1 MKIALIGDVH
11 ANLPALEAVLAHAR
25 KQGIEAIWNIG
36 DWVGYNA
43 FPNEVVELLRQERAL
58 SVVGNYDLKVL
69 RFKKKQEKWQHS
81 KHPLKY
87 LAFKWAYQTL
97 SKKNRKY
104 LRSLPREIVFRFAN
118 RSILLTHA
126 SPASIE
132 EALFLDTPE
141 SRLQELAAL
150 AGTDA
155 IIFGHSHQAFVR
167 QVDGV
172 WFINTGTVGRPTE
185 GDPRATYAVLT
196 LSAKKFHVQHFQVDY
211 NVERAVAAI
220 RQNNLPEEFAKMLLQ
235 GRNLDQ
241 LEIP

>member
-25 KQGIEAIWNIG
+25 KQDVEAIWNIG
-36 DWVGYNA
+36 DSVGYNA
-43 FPNEVVELLRQERAL
+43 FPNEVVELLRRKRVL

-81 KHPLKY
+81 KQPLKY
-87 LAFKWAYQTL
+87 LAFKWAYETL

-104 LRSLPREIVFRFAN
+104 LRSLPREIVFKFAN

-126 SPASIE
+126 GPASIE
-132 EALFLDTPE
+132 EPLFLETPE
-141 SRLQELAAL
+141 ERLRALAEV
-150 AGTDA
+150 AGTDV

-172 WFINTGTVGRPTE
+172 GFINTGTVGRPVE
-185 GDPRATYAVLT
+185 GDPRATYAVLS

-220 RQNNLPEEFAKMLLQ
+220 RQNNLPKEFAKMLLQ
-235 GRNLDQ
+235 GRSLDQ
-241 LEIP
+241 LEMP